1 MSTANTSLAADGTP
15 KLIEAFIKA
24 NHVVSLATVSN
35 GIPWAASCYYAYDE
49 KTKSL
54 IVLTS
59 DQTRHG
65 AQMLENPTVAG
76 TISSQPK
83 SIMEVKGA
91 QFSGTAELLKGGE
104 SDSAREIYC
113 ARHPAARMMKS
124 QIWRVRLEMVKYT
137 DNACFPDHKLL
148 WHTDV
153 GTSIRLRTESDG
165 DR

>member
-1 MSTANTSLAADGTP
+1 MSAVHTSMANDGTP
-15 KLIEAFIKA
+15 KLIEAFLRA
-24 NHVVSLATVSN
+24 NHVVSIATVSN

-65 AQMLENPTVAG
+65 AQMLENPHIAG
-76 TISSQPK
+76 TVSGQPQA
-83 SIMEVKGA
+83 ILEVKGA
-91 QFSGTAELLKGGE
+91 QFSGLAVLLHGAE
-104 SDSAREIYC
+104 SDAAREIYC

-124 QIWRVRLEMVKYT
+124 QIWRVHLEMIKYT

-148 WHTDV
+148 WHKDV